1 MLLLS
6 QKIDD
11 RVEVDGK
18 RELLSLRKH
27 FEQSFALGA
36 LEPLREYCDV
46 LQGFLYERIIEC
58 AFVNGDFLPDC
69 DMCGRNGK
77 TFTGD
82 PRVAV
87 RDELAR
93 MRAGGGKAEAGDDI
107 VEPSFDEI

>member
-6 QKIDD
+6 QEIDH
-11 RVEVDGK
+11 RIEVDGK
-18 RELLSLRKH
+18 RELFSLRKH
-27 FEQSFALGA
+27 FERSFALGA

-46 LQGFLYERIIEC
+46 LQRFLYERIIEC

-82 PRVAV
+82 PHVSV
-87 RDELAR
+87 RDELGRAHP
-93 MRAGGGKAEAGDDI
+93 RAGGTHSAGDSI
-107 VEPSFDEI
+107 FPTS